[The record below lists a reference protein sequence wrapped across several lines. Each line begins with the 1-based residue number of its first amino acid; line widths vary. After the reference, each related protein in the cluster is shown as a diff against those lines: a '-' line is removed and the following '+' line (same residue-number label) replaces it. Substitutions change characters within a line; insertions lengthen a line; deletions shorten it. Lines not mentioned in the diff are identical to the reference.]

1 MEFAV
6 IAVVLLASIGLGTAC
21 VCAILSLVFF
31 LAQSSV
37 RRLEEPGKSFV
48 RPAA

>member
-6 IAVVLLASIGLGTAC
+6 MVGVLVVSIGLGTAC
-21 VCAILSLVFF
+21 VIAVLSLVLF

-37 RRLEEPGKSFV
+37 RRLEEPGKSLV